1 VLKKG
6 AVKAAAVSTF
16 FADADRQEP
25 RYSGTAQVLNLVGG
39 WKTSSTEWNKPQ
51 TSVWILDLPVI
62 LAEGD
67 VFTVKLD
74 NHQGAE
80 LRVSVSPFAPLKPLS
95 ADWAMKLGAA
105 VGKGDDVALE
115 EMFLASTAFDRTA
128 FAAWRALHPKWIDC
142 REGMTWT
149 MVTQSVSNPLTV
161 RILPRGNWM
170 DESGLVTPPATP
182 EFLPA
187 AFRSQEDKP
196 RNTRLDLANWLCSKE
211 NPLTPRAEMNRLWK
225 QFFGNGISSVV
236 DDLGAQGEPPSHPEL
251 LDWLATEFRD
261 SGWDMKHMIRLMV
274 MSSTYQQSSSLRPD
288 LREVDPNNRLLAS
301 QNPRRLDA
309 EFVRDNALSI
319 AGLLNLD
326 MGGPSVKPYQ
336 PAGYYENL
344 QFPSRD
350 YIADKDDRQWR
361 RGVYMHW
368 QRTFLHPML
377 ANFDAPMRD
386 ECTANR
392 IISNTPQQALTLLND
407 PTFVE
412 AARVFAARL
421 LHENLSDDKA
431 RLNRAYELAVARP
444 AKDAEQASLTRL
456 LTAQRES
463 YRANPVDAGKT
474 IHVGISDVPGDLD
487 KTELAA
493 WTSLCRVILNLHE
506 TITRY

>member
-1 VLKKG
+1 
-6 AVKAAAVSTF
+6 
-16 FADADRQEP
+16 
-25 RYSGTAQVLNLVGG
+25 
-39 WKTSSTEWNKPQ
+39 
-51 TSVWILDLPVI
+51 
-62 LAEGD
+62 
-67 VFTVKLD
+67 
-74 NHQGAE
+74 
-80 LRVSVSPFAPLKPLS
+80 
-95 ADWAMKLGAA
+95 
-105 VGKGDDVALE
+105 
-115 EMFLASTAFDRTA
+115 
-128 FAAWRALHPKWIDC
+128 
-142 REGMTWT
+142 
-149 MVTQSVSNPLTV
+149 
-161 RILPRGNWM
+161 
-170 DESGLVTPPATP
+170 
-182 EFLPA
+182 
-187 AFRSQEDKP
+187 
-196 RNTRLDLANWLCSKE
+196 
-211 NPLTPRAEMNRLWK
+211 MNRLWK

-251 LDWLATEFRD
+251 LDWLASEFRD
-261 SGWDMKHMIRLMV
+261 SGWDVKHMIRLMV

-288 LREVDPNNRLLAS
+288 LCDVDPNNRLLAS

-344 QFPSRD
+344 QFPNRD

-421 LHENLSDDKA
+421 LHEKLNDDKA
-431 RLNRAYELAVARP
+431 RMTRAYELAVARP
-444 AKDAEQASLTRL
+444 VKDAEQVSLSTLLAS
-456 LTAQRES
+456 QREY
-463 YRANPVDAGKT
+463 YRVNPADAEKAV
-474 IHVGISDVPGDLD
+474 HVGISQVPDDLD

-493 WTSLCRVILNLHE
+493 WTSVCRVILNLHE